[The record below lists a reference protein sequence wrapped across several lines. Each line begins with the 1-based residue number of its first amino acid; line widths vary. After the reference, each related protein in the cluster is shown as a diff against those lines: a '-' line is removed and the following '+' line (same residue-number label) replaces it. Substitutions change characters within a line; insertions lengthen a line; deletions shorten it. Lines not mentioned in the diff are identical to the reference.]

1 MREQREPMMA
11 TVTVSE
17 VSRAYGARS
26 AEYIELFGEI
36 DAAAEADRNA
46 VLAWARGI
54 TGPII
59 DVGCGPGQWTHF
71 LREHELDVEGVDPT
85 PEFVVAAQRRYPGI
99 RFRIGRAE
107 RLDVDAESLGGILAW
122 YSLIHTDPELIDSA
136 LTGFARCVRPGGGLA
151 LGFFEGGP
159 ELTPVRSRRD
169 DRVRL
174 AARALVRPRRGVRVH
189 RHRSRQTH
197 RSRSAHARIHH
208 RRAESAV
215 ASASHSDEQRSE
227 IRRLSEA
234 RRSPCRRS
242 RRVPR
247 R

>member
-159 ELTPVRSRRD
+159 ELTPFDHAVTTAYAWPLERLSARVEACGFTVTGADRRTDPGVRTHGFIT
-169 DRVRL
+169 
-174 AARALVRPRRGVRVH
+174 AAR
-189 RHRSRQTH
+189 
-197 RSRSAHARIHH
+197 
-208 RRAESAV
+208 RA
-215 ASASHSDEQRSE
+215 Q
-227 IRRLSEA
+227 
-234 RRSPCRRS
+234 
-242 RRVPR
+242 
-247 R
+247 